1 MFKKLLALLTLLSFT
16 WILTVAQDSVPNAIP
31 GEVYYA
37 PFNITITLDGDIADW
52 EGVPRVLLSGGGHSV
67 VFAAAA
73 DESFIYVLGDVTD
86 PNIISGEHGENYW
99 NEDSIEFY
107 FNGTGDFTRRS
118 YAPGI
123 AQVTVPALNKD
134 LPPEEAII
142 SGIQGNSVGAQVF
155 VTETAEGYRVEMAVP
170 LKNDVWDITPAHGG
184 IIGFQVHLNA
194 TSSGSRDTKLI
205 WSNADTNDQSYQNPS
220 VFGYLMFFD
229 LNETEIPELPEI
241 VAENQVE
248 LPPVPDQALYRNG
261 RFSPEARIIDLMS
274 RMSLAEK
281 IAQMTLIEVGSI
293 SPEDVNALAIG
304 GVLSGGGGYPRVGNT
319 VENWAQMVNSYV
331 EASLDT
337 RLGIPIIYGVDA
349 VHGHNN
355 VYGATI
361 FPHNIGLGATRNA
374 ALVEQICRATALE
387 MIATGIYW
395 DYAPVVAVPQDIR
408 WGRTY
413 EAYAEDTELV
423 TELAMACLN
432 GLQGE
437 SLTDPF
443 TVLGT
448 PKHYVGDGGAVWG
461 TSTTDN
467 YMIDQGV
474 TDVDEA
480 TLRAVHL
487 PPYAAAIENN
497 AQSIM
502 ISYSSWGGMKMHAQ
516 AYLINDVL
524 KGELGFEGFVVSDW
538 AGVDQISPNY
548 YEAVV
553 TSINAGVDMVMVPY
567 DPIRFMET
575 LTDAVN
581 NGDVP
586 VERIDDAVRRILLV
600 KFELGLF
607 ENALANTDLM
617 TMVGS
622 DEHRQLARQAVA
634 ESQVL
639 LKNDDDLL
647 PLSPEI
653 DRVFVAGVAA
663 DDIGIQSGGWT
674 IEWQG
679 GTGDITPGTTIL
691 EGIQAV
697 VSDNTEVVYAPD
709 GDFGDETASVGI
721 VVVGERP
728 YAEGRGDDADLELS
742 ASDIETIA
750 AMQEAVDQVIVVI
763 ISGRPLMI
771 TDYIDDWDAV
781 VAAWLPGTE
790 GAGVADVLFGIQP
803 FTGKL
808 PVTWF
813 ASVDQ
818 LPLGSSDE
826 APLFPF
832 GWGLTTGE

>member
-1 MFKKLLALLTLLSFT
+1 
-16 WILTVAQDSVPNAIP
+16 
-31 GEVYYA
+31 
-37 PFNITITLDGDIADW
+37 
-52 EGVPRVLLSGGGHSV
+52 
-67 VFAAAA
+67 
-73 DESFIYVLGDVTD
+73 
-86 PNIISGEHGENYW
+86 
-99 NEDSIEFY
+99 
-107 FNGTGDFTRRS
+107 
-118 YAPGI
+118 
-123 AQVTVPALNKD
+123 
-134 LPPEEAII
+134 
-142 SGIQGNSVGAQVF
+142 
-155 VTETAEGYRVEMAVP
+155 
-170 LKNDVWDITPAHGG
+170 
-184 IIGFQVHLNA
+184 
-194 TSSGSRDTKLI
+194 
-205 WSNADTNDQSYQNPS
+205 
-220 VFGYLMFFD
+220 MFFD

-639 LKNDDDLL
+639 LKNNDDLL